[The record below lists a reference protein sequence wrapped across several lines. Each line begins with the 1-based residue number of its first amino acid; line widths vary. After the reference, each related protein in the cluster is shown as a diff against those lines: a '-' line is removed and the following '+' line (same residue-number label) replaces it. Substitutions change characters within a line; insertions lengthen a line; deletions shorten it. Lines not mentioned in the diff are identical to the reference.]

1 MQMRKSWRIKKA
13 NKNIVNNLTDSLGVS
28 KVIAELLALRG
39 ITNYKKAK
47 NFFRP
52 DLSHLHN
59 PFLMKGMMEAINRIN
74 TVISNNQKILLYGD
88 YDVDGTTSVAMMY
101 TFFSN
106 FTDKIDYYIPCRY
119 NEGYGISYKGIDYAK
134 ENNISLIISLDCGI
148 RAVEQIDYAKKK
160 GIDFIICDHHN
171 PANTVPN
178 AIAILNPK
186 QNDCNYPFKD
196 LSGCGVAFK
205 LIQGYCEYDNIQ
217 LEKIT
222 HLLDFLVV
230 SIAADIVPMVDENRV
245 FSFFGLNIL
254 NSSPRVGIKALM
266 DIAKRKDK
274 WRISDIV
281 FGIAPRINAAG
292 RLKHGKIAVELLIEE
307 DNEKA
312 MLIAAR
318 IEKLNLERRNIERI
332 ITEEALKMVN
342 TNKKSTVVYSR
353 SWHKGVVGIC
363 ASRLIESY
371 YKPTIV
377 LSEKDG
383 ILTGSARSVKGFD
396 LYSTLKKC
404 EEYLERFGGHM
415 YAAGLSL
422 KKENLNDFIL
432 AFEEE
437 VSKSITD
444 DQLIPVIQVD
454 SEIRLHEID
463 AKLVR
468 IIKQFA
474 PFGPKNNEPVLMSRD
489 IKDSGN
495 GRLVGNKKEHLRLEI
510 IDNEGKCPIS
520 GIGFGLAQY
529 YNKII
534 DNHSFDICYIIDEN
548 IWNGKK
554 ELQLKLK
561 DIKSAHSSS

>member
-1 MQMRKSWRIKKA
+1 MKKSWRIKKV

-39 ITNYKKAK
+39 ITNYDEAKK
-47 NFFRP
+47 FFRP
-52 DLSHLHN
+52 NLSHLHN
-59 PFLMKGMMEAINRIN
+59 PYLMKDMRDAINRIH
-74 TVISNNQKILLYGD
+74 TAITNNQKILLYGD
-88 YDVDGTTSVAMMY
+88 YDVDGTTSVAMMH
-101 TFFSN
+101 TFLSN

-119 NEGYGISYKGIDYAK
+119 KEGYGISFKGIDYAK

-148 RAVEQIDYAKKK
+148 RAIEQIDYAKKK

-171 PANTVPN
+171 PASTVPK
-178 AIAILNPK
+178 AIAVLNPK
-186 QNDCNYPFKD
+186 QTNCNYPFKD

-205 LIQGYCEYDNIQ
+205 LLQGYCECYNIK
-217 LEKIT
+217 LDKIT

-245 FSFFGLNIL
+245 FSFFGLNKI
-254 NSSPRVGIKALM
+254 NSSPRVGIKTLM
-266 DIAKRKDK
+266 EITKRKDN

-292 RLKHGKIAVELLIEE
+292 RLQHGKIAVELLIEK
-307 DNEKA
+307 DYKKA
-312 MLIAAR
+312 MLMAAR
-318 IEKLNLERRNIERI
+318 IEELNLERRDIERI
-332 ITEEALKMVN
+332 MTEEALEMVSTN
-342 TNKKSTVVYSR
+342 TKSTVVFSS

-363 ASRLIESY
+363 ASRLIENH

-396 LYSTLKKC
+396 LYTAIKKC
-404 EEYLERFGGHM
+404 DKYLEKFGGHM

-422 KKENLNDFIL
+422 KKENLNDFIH
-432 AFEEE
+432 AFENE
-437 VSKSITD
+437 VSKSIKD
-444 DQLIPVIQVD
+444 DQLIPEIHVD
-454 SEIRLHEID
+454 SEIRLNEID

-468 IIKQFA
+468 IINQFS
-474 PFGPKNNEPVLMSRD
+474 PFGPKNNEPAFISRD
-489 IKDSGN
+489 IKDN
-495 GRLVGNKKEHLRLEI
+495 GYGRIVGNKKEHLRLEI
-510 IDNEGKCPIS
+510 IDDQDKYSIS
-520 GIGFGLAQY
+520 GIGFGLAQH

-534 DNHSFDICYIIDEN
+534 DNHSFDICYTIDEN

-554 ELQLKLK
+554 QIQLKLK
-561 DIKSAHSSS
+561 DIKLAHSSS